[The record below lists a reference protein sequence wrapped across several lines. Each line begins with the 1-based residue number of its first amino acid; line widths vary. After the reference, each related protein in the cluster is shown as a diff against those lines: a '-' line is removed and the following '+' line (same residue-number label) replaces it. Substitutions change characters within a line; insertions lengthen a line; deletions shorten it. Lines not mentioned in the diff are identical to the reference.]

1 MKAGLLGWMHRRA
14 TSMQRMAN
22 FCSIFKAGLLPS
34 VVRAQRGFTMIELAV
49 AIAIA
54 AILFTALL
62 TRVWFYQREVERI
75 TTEQVIS
82 ALHKA
87 LQLQLVAMVVRG
99 RMNEL
104 PGLAEQNP
112 FDWLERKPPNYL
124 GAFYGP
130 SRDELERGNWYFD
143 KKEKKLVYLFSKGEN
158 SDASLPNQLNFR
170 VKLINNRDSAVRQ
183 DRGGELFNSAI
194 LEQVAE

>member
-1 MKAGLLGWMHRRA
+1 MKAGLQGWMRRRA
-14 TSMQRMAN
+14 TSMQQMAN
-22 FCSIFKAGLLPS
+22 FCSIFKTEPLP
-34 VVRAQRGFTMIELAV
+34 RGAWAQRGFTMIELAV
-49 AIAIA
+49 TITIA
-54 AILFTALL
+54 AILLTALL

-75 TTEQVIS
+75 ATGQVIG

-87 LQLQLVAMVVRG
+87 LQLQLVSMVVRG

-112 FDWLERKPPNYL
+112 IDWLERKPPNYL

-130 SRDELERGNWYFD
+130 GSDELERGNWYFD

-158 SDASLPNQLNFR
+158 SDVNQLNFR

-183 DRGGELFNSAI
+183 DKRVELFNSAI
-194 LEQVAE
+194 LEQVAQ